1 MAWFKRSQENI
12 KTDTKKDVPDG
23 NWIKCDECGELLHK
37 KQWEAN
43 KFICTK
49 CNFHFRIGSEE
60 YFNLLFDEG
69 TFKELDKKIRSVDP
83 LKFVDTKPYDR
94 RIDETIKKTN

>member
-60 YFNLLFDEG
+60 YFALLFDEG
-69 TFKELDKKIRSVDP
+69 TF
-83 LKFVDTKPYDR
+83 
-94 RIDETIKKTN
+94 